1 MIIYIIINTKQTQ
14 NSKLNL
20 YLIYKEADQ
29 KESNQENT
37 VKKKNY
43 IYIYIYNPHEANP
56 NWSLY
61 KLTKKKA
68 IKKIQWKKKTIIITY
83 KLKKNTHKT
92 YWDRNCLFL
101 YEIYLPKKSH
111 RAWNFASSSQMTLN
125 PW

>member
-37 VKKKNY
+37 VKKKT

-56 NWSLY
+56 N
-61 KLTKKKA
+61 
-68 IKKIQWKKKTIIITY
+68 
-83 KLKKNTHKT
+83 
-92 YWDRNCLFL
+92 
-101 YEIYLPKKSH
+101 
-111 RAWNFASSSQMTLN
+111 
-125 PW
+125 

>member
-43 IYIYIYNPHEANP
+43 IYIYNQHEANP
-56 NWSLY
+56 NDLY
-61 KLTKKKA
+61 
-68 IKKIQWKKKTIIITY
+68 I
-83 KLKKNTHKT
+83 
-92 YWDRNCLFL
+92 
-101 YEIYLPKKSH
+101 S
-111 RAWNFASSSQMTLN
+111 
-125 PW
+125 